1 MEDTLPF
8 QKRRKGVQWGHS
20 GPKQARKWAGQT
32 PKSASPGLMWKHSSD
47 LQLRLAFFIATCMLL
62 SLGLIPFSVPDLLGW
77 YPTTLASL
85 GISNEIQASLSQLHT
100 MASLDLHAGTSWH
113 MPGLSGFLSNRDC
126 TTSFLYPWLWGQN
139 HVAKA
144 DEFYCLMG
152 LGHGPLAQFHQLSVF
167 ISFLFSMVSFPT

>member
-1 MEDTLPF
+1 
-8 QKRRKGVQWGHS
+8 
-20 GPKQARKWAGQT
+20 
-32 PKSASPGLMWKHSSD
+32 
-47 LQLRLAFFIATCMLL
+47 
-62 SLGLIPFSVPDLLGW
+62 
-77 YPTTLASL
+77 
-85 GISNEIQASLSQLHT
+85 